1 MTTPQDEEMTDAAAP
16 DGKDS
21 LQAYSQD
28 IKARNL
34 LQSFITSH
42 ANQPSTD
49 NNPETA
55 RWGSRPRH
63 HEEDARTT
71 LAPSSTLFNKT
82 WNVYKT
88 TPFFKFDLQHYER
101 YQSELQAH
109 IGANARNFTS
119 ASSGGDLY
127 FPKQIDGDGRNIIET
142 LDDLGDVKKIE
153 IQALDLD
160 ETERDVDAA
169 PRKQESLLITVTVR
183 PKGKTKEQ
191 PYYCVILLETLNVD
205 DMRQNADFTYYSTIF
220 MRAPVVIGQVVIQW
234 LERKF
239 DCRVCRLT
247 FQKSDLR
254 KIVNDSIEYLY
265 GPDQEE
271 FRGDKANR
279 PVELTY
285 GLPAELAGLK
295 TISVTIPVDEARQL
309 LASRK
314 AESQAGILEG
324 IEDHCSDSM
333 KVDFGRLDLARA
345 GCAVWYIACEGK
357 LKIFPAI
364 LKANYLRTFL
374 HAIGNPAG

>member
-21 LQAYSQD
+21 LQAY
-28 IKARNL
+28 AM
-34 LQSFITSH
+34 
-42 ANQPSTD
+42 
-49 NNPETA
+49 
-55 RWGSRPRH
+55 
-63 HEEDARTT
+63 
-71 LAPSSTLFNKT
+71 LFNKT
-82 WNVYKT
+82 WNLHKT
-88 TPFFKFDLQHYER
+88 TPFFKFDLQHCER

-119 ASSGGDLY
+119 ASNGGDLY
-127 FPKQIDGDGRNIIET
+127 FPKQIDGDGQNIIET

-153 IQALDLD
+153 FQVLDLD
-160 ETERDVDAA
+160 EIERDADAM

-191 PYYCVILLETLNVD
+191 PYYCVVLLESLNEED
-205 DMRQNADFTYYSTIF
+205 TRQSTDFTYYSTIF

-239 DCRVCRLT
+239 DCRVCPLT

-265 GPDQEE
+265 GPDQDE

-295 TISVTIPVDEARQL
+295 TITVTIPADEARQL
-309 LASRK
+309 LASRN
-314 AESQAGILEG
+314 AGSQAGILEG

-345 GCAVWYIACEGK
+345 GCALWYIACEGK

-374 HAIGNPAG
+374 HAMGNPSG

>member
-1 MTTPQDEEMTDAAAP
+1 MTTLQDEEMTDAAAP
-16 DGKDS
+16 GGKDS
-21 LQAYSQD
+21 LQEHGQD
-28 IKARNL
+28 KKARNL

-42 ANQPSTD
+42 ANQFNTN

-63 HEEDARTT
+63 QEEDTRTT
-71 LAPSSTLFNKT
+71 IAPSSMLFNKT
-82 WNVYKT
+82 WNLYKT
-88 TPFFKFDLQHYER
+88 TPFFKFDLQHCER

-119 ASSGGDLY
+119 ASDGGDLY
-127 FPKQIDGDGRNIIET
+127 FPKQIDGDGQNIIET

-153 IQALDLD
+153 FQVLDLD
-160 ETERDVDAA
+160 DTERDADAM

-191 PYYCVILLETLNVD
+191 PYYCVVLLESLNEED
-205 DMRQNADFTYYSTIF
+205 TKQSTDFTYYSTIF

-239 DCRVCRLT
+239 DCRVCPLT

-254 KIVNDSIEYLY
+254 NIVNDSIECLY
-265 GPDQEE
+265 GPDQDE

-295 TISVTIPVDEARQL
+295 TITVTIPADEARQL
-309 LASRK
+309 LTSRN
-314 AESQAGILEG
+314 AGSQAGILEG

-374 HAIGNPAG
+374 HSVGNPSG

>member
-1 MTTPQDEEMTDAAAP
+1 MTTPQDEEMTDATAP
-16 DGKDS
+16 DGQDS

-34 LQSFITSH
+34 LQSFITSQ
-42 ANQPSTD
+42 ANKPSIY

-71 LAPSSTLFNKT
+71 IAPSSILFNKT
-82 WNVYKT
+82 WNLYKT

-119 ASSGGDLY
+119 ASGGGDLY
-127 FPKQIDGDGRNIIET
+127 FPKQIDGDGKNIIET

-160 ETERDVDAA
+160 ETERVVDDA

-183 PKGKTKEQ
+183 PK
-191 PYYCVILLETLNVD
+191 
-205 DMRQNADFTYYSTIF
+205 DFTYYSTIF

-265 GPDQEE
+265 GPDQDE

-295 TISVTIPVDEARQL
+295 TISVTIPVDEVRQL

-314 AESQAGILEG
+314 AGSQAGILEG
-324 IEDHCSDSM
+324 VEDHCSDSM

-364 LKANYLRTFL
+364 LKANYLSAFL
-374 HAIGNPAG
+374 RAIEN